1 MNYSINEI
9 TFEAQDGAV
18 RVTAYS
24 DTHFYTDGSGR
35 YGAPSG
41 CAVKILGWDALLSAD
56 GYASELNV
64 NFEPKTFTTADAL
77 ICTDKGFLKALKEH
91 LVDDCGIPNRIV
103 TDLDY
108 AEIDRQITGR
118 VVFNVP
124 GDMDTW
130 FRQQVLEQ
138 LINPDVITH
147 SQKF

>member
-1 MNYSINEI
+1 MNYSINQI
-9 TFEAQDGAV
+9 NFEAQDGNIKVSAN
-18 RVTAYS
+18 S

-41 CAVKILGWDALLSAD
+41 CAVKITGWEAELSAD

-64 NFEPKTFTTADAL
+64 NFDPKTFTTPDAV
-77 ICTDKGFLKALKEH
+77 ICTDKGFLKALKTH
-91 LVDDCGIPNRIV
+91 LVDDCNIPNKVIN
-103 TDLDY
+103 DLDY

-124 GDMDTW
+124 GELDTW
-130 FRQQVLEQ
+130 FRQQIMEQ
-138 LINPDVITH
+138 LTNPEVISH